1 MKVKI
6 KFQLGSSLMEFPAP
20 FPLINCNYS
29 FFHLNISSIFY
40 SGTVSSDDRHLVL
53 SRLLNSCFLFNR
65 WGTRYLETSR
75 KYRFCLRPHKCALL
89 LNHVTMTQHFHF
101 SISCGFLLFYHISF
115 QLLSGVV
122 IKLSAYLWLSVA
134 MLHLDT
140 LLLWSFQNVSIC
152 WFFETIFHY
161 KESDPLDL
169 STIMIS
175 R

>member
-101 SISCGFLLFYHISF
+101 SISCGFLLFYHNFFSAVVWCCYQALCIPVTFSCNVTLRHSPSMILSKCIY
-115 QLLSGVV
+115 LLV
-122 IKLSAYLWLSVA
+122 LW
-134 MLHLDT
+134 
-140 LLLWSFQNVSIC
+140 NNI
-152 WFFETIFHY
+152 
-161 KESDPLDL
+161 PL
-169 STIMIS
+169 
-175 R
+175 